1 MIECVRVM
9 EVMVLKDGL
18 VGVGGVRVV
27 VDDRNGGFEGCVMG
41 MF

>member
-1 MIECVRVM
+1 MIGCTRVI

-27 VDDRNGGFEGCVMG
+27 VDDGNGGFEGCVMRG
-41 MF
+41 